1 VAPTFSHL
9 PWYADHPTDKEIRQE
24 TYLLRVV
31 LPLVERTYPVQSQL
45 EGRLLIGFSKSGFG
59 AWTLLLRHPEVFG
72 RAAAWDA
79 PLMMDRLGKY
89 GTDGVFGT
97 PENFGA
103 MVKQGYPMVYRP
115 AEVQMMELR
124 EVAGALWQRVRITDQ
139 AGAGWYLD
147 YMMVETAEGWQIN
160 AVQILPAP
168 DVGA

>member
-1 VAPTFSHL
+1 MRNGLFAALLATVLALPAAGQEAP
-9 PWYADHPTDKEIRQE
+9 IRA
-24 TYLLRVV
+24 TI
-31 LPLVERTYPVQSQL
+31 QSQI
-45 EGRLLIGFSKSGFG
+45 EAFQADDF
-59 AWTLLLRHPEVFG
+59 A
-72 RAAAWDA
+72 RAFTFAS
-79 PLMMDRLGKY
+79 PTIKQM
-89 GTDGVFGT
+89 FGT
-97 PENFGA
+97 PENFGV

-124 EVAGALWQRVRITDQ
+124 EVAGNLWQRVRITDQ

>member
-1 VAPTFSHL
+1 MRSGLYAVLLAACLAL
-9 PWYADHPTDKEIRQE
+9 PASAQEEPIRN
-24 TYLLRVV
+24 TI
-31 LPLVERTYPVQSQL
+31 QSQI
-45 EGRLLIGFSKSGFG
+45 EAFQADDF
-59 AWTLLLRHPEVFG
+59 A
-72 RAAAWDA
+72 RAFTFAS
-79 PLMMDRLGKY
+79 PTIKGM
-89 GTDGVFGT
+89 FGT
-97 PENFGA
+97 PENFGM

-124 EVAGALWQRVRITDQ
+124 EVAGNLWQRVRITDQ